1 MRKSQRKYCHNP
13 YLNPSVIDVDPNPTN
28 LDNIRTKLES
38 TTTRRAKMKTTVWL
52 PNRDV
57 KGRVKKNFV

>member
-1 MRKSQRKYCHNP
+1 M
-13 YLNPSVIDVDPNPTN
+13 NPSVIDVDPNPTN
-28 LDNIRTKLES
+28 LDNMRTKPES
-38 TTTRRAKMKTTVWL
+38 TTTRKAKMKTTIWL